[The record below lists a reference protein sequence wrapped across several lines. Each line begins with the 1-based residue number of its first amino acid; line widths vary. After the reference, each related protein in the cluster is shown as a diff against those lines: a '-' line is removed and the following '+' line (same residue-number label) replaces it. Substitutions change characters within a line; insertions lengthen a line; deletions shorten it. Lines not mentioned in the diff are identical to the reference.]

1 MSRRN
6 KSIISKRKK
15 KVNIDLILRGVFFL
29 LAVFCSFYSMRQYYS
44 FVVIKFSHLLIVS
57 LVSGVFFALLF
68 YRYEKRA
75 EGVSFKIWDH
85 FGRCVIIFGPICCS
99 VLLLANEYLSKH
111 NEYKQTVLILEKH
124 EEYKRSPNHVVVK
137 IEGIEQDINFSN
149 KDFQEIS
156 MARFVNL
163 RLKKGF
169 LGVILIKEAKLGY

>member
-1 MSRRN
+1 MSRRKKPRN
-6 KSIISKRKK
+6 LKSKKLISK
-15 KVNIDLILRGVFFL
+15 ITILKL
-29 LAVFCSFYSMRQYYS
+29 LLLVLAIFGGFYSMRQYYN

-57 LVSGVFFALLF
+57 LVSGAFFALLF
-68 YRYEKRA
+68 YRYEKKT
-75 EGVSFKIWDH
+75 EGVNFKIWDH
-85 FGRCVIIFGPICCS
+85 FARCVLIFGPICCS

-124 EEYKRSPNHVVVK
+124 EEYKRSPNRVVVK

-149 KDFQEIS
+149 KDFQGIS

-163 RLKKGF
+163 KLKKGF